1 MNKKTFFKRLT
12 ALLLVLLMAIAAMS
26 MVACQKD
33 KEDDDDDDDEKPKTE
48 SSQHVAERNEFIDGL
63 GGVSETYVGAISEDS
78 YSSAEDA
85 AEAYVAE
92 EIAGESNANI
102 VEVTSKGELSDKE
115 IAKANIPADLIAGC
129 DAVEEMEVVYELEDE
144 SSLENGG
151 VEYLASSSSKK
162 ATVKVYVIKFNVDW
176 KYFTPMPETGDTIS
190 KSYYDSVFNAESYKN
205 CTLESTTVVDI
216 EIKADGETMT
226 MTSSITQKVMH
237 SEGKVYFEQISKS
250 SSNGQETPESY
261 ICAYIEEGEYGVE
274 CYVKT
279 SATGPW
285 QYASLYQIGFSSIEE
300 LTPFYNAYLDY
311 TYFTK
316 TDYGFALADE
326 NARAY
331 FTQALM
337 GALGS
342 MSSMIDEDKMKL
354 DMYAEYYVAEG
365 VLSGCRVDA
374 DVDMDL
380 SVEGQTASLKEK
392 VNTVTKCTNYGS
404 TVIERPDVD

>member
-1 MNKKTFFKRLT
+1 MNKKTLFKRIT
-12 ALLLVLLMAIAAMS
+12 ALLLAMLMVFAAMM
-26 MVACQKD
+26 MVACKQE
-33 KEDDDDDDDEKPKTE
+33 KEDDDDDKKTE
-48 SSQHVAERNEFIDGL
+48 GSKNDPERNEFIEGL

-78 YSSAEDA
+78 YASAEDA

-92 EIAGESNANI
+92 EIAGESDANI

-115 IAKANIPADLIAGC
+115 IQKANIPADLIEGC
-129 DAVEEMEVVYELEDE
+129 DAVEKMEVVYYLEDD
-144 SSLENGG
+144 SSLDKGG

-162 ATVKVYVIKFNVDW
+162 TTVTVYVIKFNVDW

-274 CYVKT
+274 CYVKN
-279 SATGPW
+279 SETGPW
-285 QYASLYQIGFSSIEE
+285 QRASLYQIGFTSIDE

-316 TDYGFALADE
+316 TEYGFALADE

-365 VLSGCRVDA
+365 VLSGARVDA